1 MKEINELKKEQ
12 YELEK
17 KLKRLQLAN
26 RMLDLVFT
34 IIGIGLLVILYYI
47 IKSK

>member
-1 MKEINELKKEQ
+1 MKDINELKKEQ

-34 IIGIGLLVILYYI
+34 IIGIGFLVTLYYI
-47 IKSK
+47 IKSN